1 MKMQHTLKLIPAA
14 VVSVGLVGCA
24 DSGGDYQE
32 VTPEAA
38 KAAAH
43 SHEDD
48 HHHAH
53 GPNGGDLV
61 ELGDHSI
68 HAEVVFDE
76 EHGKL
81 DVYLLGEDA
90 ETAHPV
96 ALTELTLSFAHGDET
111 EDFTLAAAPLDGET
125 EGQSSRFSVT
135 DEEIA
140 EEFHEHTDGAH
151 LHFELDGK
159 EYEGEVHHHH
169 GHDHGDHG
177 DHGDGHDHGDGDDD
191 HEEGHD
197 EDDADHDHKDD
208 DHKDEVAAADEKAD
222 EAAAADEAKPET
234 EVVEE

>member
-1 MKMQHTLKLIPAA
+1 MKIQHAMKVIPAA
-14 VVSVGLVGCA
+14 LVSVSLLGCA

-38 KAAAH
+38 KAAAD
-43 SHEDD
+43 SHD
-48 HHHAH
+48 HDHAHAH

-76 EHGKL
+76 GSGKL

-90 ETAHPV
+90 KTAHPV
-96 ALTELTLSFAHGDET
+96 ALTELTLSFAHGDES
-111 EDFTLAAAPLDGET
+111 EDFKLAAAPLDGEA

-135 DEEIA
+135 DKEIA

-151 LHFELDGK
+151 LQFSIDGK
-159 EYEGEVHHHH
+159 EYKGEVHHHH
-169 GHDHGDHG
+169 DHAGHDHGDHA
-177 DHGDGHDHGDGDDD
+177 DHDHGDKA
-191 HEEGHD
+191 HNEAE
-197 EDDADHDHKDD
+197 HKDGN
-208 DHKDEVAAADEKAD
+208 HKEDGEHKEG
-222 EAAAADEAKPET
+222 EAAAAEPKPVEAAAAEEKKPES

>member
-1 MKMQHTLKLIPAA
+1 MKIQHTLKLIPAA
-14 VVSVGLVGCA
+14 LVSVGLLGCA
-24 DSGGDYQE
+24 ESGSDYQD

-38 KAAAH
+38 KAAAE
-43 SHEDD
+43 SHE

-111 EDFTLAAAPLDGET
+111 EDFTLTAAPLDGEA

-159 EYEGEVHHHH
+159 EYAGEVHHHH
-169 GHDHGDHG
+169 GHDHGDHS
-177 DHGDGHDHGDGDDD
+177 DGHDHGDGDDD

-197 EDDADHDHKDD
+197 NDDADHDHKDD
-208 DHKDEVAAADEKAD
+208 DHKDEAAPADEKAD
-222 EAAAADEAKPET
+222 EAAAAAEKKPET

>member
-1 MKMQHTLKLIPAA
+1 MKIQHAVKVIPAA
-14 VVSVGLVGCA
+14 LVSVGLLGCA

-38 KAAAH
+38 KAAAD
-43 SHEDD
+43 SHD
-48 HHHAH
+48 HDHDHAHAH

-76 EHGKL
+76 GSGKL

-90 ETAHPV
+90 KAAHPV
-96 ALTELTLSFAHGDET
+96 ALTELTLSFAHGDES
-111 EDFTLAAAPLDGET
+111 EDFKLAAAPLDGEA

-151 LHFELDGK
+151 LHFSIDGK
-159 EYEGEVHHHH
+159 EYKGEVHHHH
-169 GHDHGDHG
+169 DHGDHADHDHGDKAHSEAEHKDG
-177 DHGDGHDHGDGDDD
+177 DHKEDG
-191 HEEGHD
+191 E
-197 EDDADHDHKDD
+197 HK
-208 DHKDEVAAADEKAD
+208 ET
-222 EAAAADEAKPET
+222 EAAAAEPKAEEAAAEEKKPES

>member
-1 MKMQHTLKLIPAA
+1 MKIQHAVKVIPAA
-14 VVSVGLVGCA
+14 LVSVGLLGCA
-24 DSGGDYQE
+24 DSDDYQE

-38 KAAAH
+38 KAAAE
-43 SHEDD
+43 SHEHE

-76 EHGKL
+76 GAGKL

-96 ALTELTLSFAHGDET
+96 GRTELTLSVAHGDET
-111 EDFTLAAAPLDGET
+111 EDCTLTAAPLDGEA

-151 LHFELDGK
+151 LHFEIDGK

-177 DHGDGHDHGDGDDD
+177 DGHDHGDGDHDHGEAHDD
-191 HEEGHD
+191 G
-197 EDDADHDHKDD
+197 DADHDKKDD
-208 DHKDEVAAADEKAD
+208 DHKDDAAPADEKAD
-222 EAAAADEAKPET
+222 DAAAAAEKKPET

>member
-1 MKMQHTLKLIPAA
+1 MKIQHTLKLIPAA
-14 VVSVGLVGCA
+14 LISVGLLGCA

-38 KAAAH
+38 KAAAD
-43 SHEDD
+43 SHDHD

-111 EDFTLAAAPLDGET
+111 EDFTLTAAPLDGEA

-135 DEEIA
+135 DEAIA

-151 LHFELDGK
+151 LHFSIDGK
-159 EYEGEVHHHH
+159 EYKGEVHHHH
-169 GHDHGDHG
+169 DHAGHDHGDHA
-177 DHGDGHDHGDGDDD
+177 DHDHGDEA
-191 HEEGHD
+191 HNEA
-197 EDDADHDHKDD
+197 EDKDGDHKDD
-208 DHKDEVAAADEKAD
+208 GEHKESAAEPKPE
-222 EAAAADEAKPET
+222 EAAAEEKKPES

>member
-1 MKMQHTLKLIPAA
+1 MKIQHALKLVPAA
-14 VVSVGLVGCA
+14 LVSVSLLGCA

-38 KAAAH
+38 KAAAV
-43 SHEDD
+43 SHEHD

-111 EDFTLAAAPLDGET
+111 EDFTLTAAPLDGEA

-151 LHFELDGK
+151 LHFEIDGK

-169 GHDHGDHG
+169 GHEHG
-177 DHGDGHDHGDGDDD
+177 DHGDGHDHGDGDHDHGEAHDD
-191 HEEGHD
+191 G
-197 EDDADHDHKDD
+197 DADHDKKDD
-208 DHKDEVAAADEKAD
+208 DHKDDAAPSDEKAD
-222 EAAAADEAKPET
+222 DVPAAEKKPET